1 MPEIGSV
8 KVNGTEFTQLNSA
21 KRDAFRADH
30 IGIIFQM
37 FNLIPYLSPIEN
49 ITLPCQFSRRR
60 HTAAKK
66 RNLGSVEEEARRLLT
81 KMQLTEDAI
90 MNFSS
95 FELSTGQQ
103 QRVAAARALIGSP
116 ALIIADEPTS
126 ALDHDIRQN
135 FIKLLFDEITG
146 TGTTLLFVS
155 HAPDLAEQFDRRI
168 KLSDINEANQK

>member
-1 MPEIGSV
+1 
-8 KVNGTEFTQLNSA
+8 
-21 KRDAFRADH
+21 
-30 IGIIFQM
+30 M

-49 ITLPCQFSRRR
+49 ITLPFQFSRRR

-116 ALIIADEPTS
+116 ALIIEDEPTS
-126 ALDHDIRQN
+126 ALDHDVRQT

-155 HAPDLAEQFDRRI
+155 HATDLAEQFDCRI